1 MEQRPNPM
9 GNRNEGFLIMA
20 YKNAVSEWQA
30 FTLSDNDVATIRAVV
45 ERAFKAA
52 GGRGELPKATSMRN
66 VLKGEVSTD
75 AAAFRAGNEAAPDD
89 EAAKVAKAWAEA
101 IAAGH
106 AALSDLDAWPMVQK
120 MAAAMLKPALPAL
133 PKLPSLPALPK
144 APAAKVGAAHGVV
157 ITRKGRAA

>member
-1 MEQRPNPM
+1 
-9 GNRNEGFLIMA
+9 MA
-20 YKNAVSEWQA
+20 YKNAVSEWQI
-30 FTLSDNDVATIRAVV
+30 FTLTEGDVATIRALV
-45 ERAFKAA
+45 ERRFREA

-75 AAAFRAGNEAAPDD
+75 AAAFRAGNVAAPDD

-106 AALSDLDAWPMVQK
+106 AKLADLDAWPLVQK

-133 PKLPSLPALPK
+133 PSLPALP
-144 APAAKVGAAHGVV
+144 ALPAAKVGAAHGVT
-157 ITRKGRAA
+157 ITRKGRRAA

>member
-1 MEQRPNPM
+1 M

-20 YKNAVSEWQA
+20 YKNHIAAWQGFAVSEKH
-30 FTLSDNDVATIRAVV
+30 VAAIRAML
-45 ERAFKAA
+45 EADFKAA
-52 GGRGELPKATSMRN
+52 GGRGTLPNVISTRN
-66 VLKGEVSTD
+66 ILKGEVSVD
-75 AAAFRAGNEAAPDD
+75 AEAFRAGNEAAPDD

-133 PKLPSLPALPK
+133 PKLPSLPTLPR
-144 APAAKVGAAHGVV
+144 APAAHSVKAV
-157 ITRKGRAA
+157 KGKRAA